1 MPPRRSTAALA
12 VLCTLVSCTGA
23 PPPTY
28 EEALATAAD
37 ALGTDALDGLGP
49 VVIHAAGTL
58 DKWAEG
64 QGHSPDEP
72 SPGPYRETLAFDPD
86 GRVAWDY
93 EEERFDGTR
102 ERFGESYTSDTL
114 RTLLIHDIGIA
125 VPMRLSPGD
134 GGARR
139 LLRRLPHL
147 LVAELRDGE
156 SAGPVEQSAAG
167 ELRVAGRLAT
177 GEQVTLALDEETG
190 LVRSASYEATL
201 PGRGPARVAWMW
213 DDYRDVGGGVM
224 VPFAYSSRVGERPYT
239 SMTVD
244 SVATGVEDAFEPPDG
259 LRTVDTADDSADE
272 EEEPA
277 PLERR
282 ELAEG
287 VYRVP
292 QVRGGFAPL
301 VVEFD
306 TFLVAVDAPASFPL
320 LGQLP
325 AGETDPGPSFGWASE
340 RFAEALAGWWPDK
353 PVAYLVLTH
362 HHEDHVGGVRAFVA
376 GGSTVL
382 ASEATLEAVR
392 RLVDLPAS
400 EVDDRLAREPAPLR
414 AEAVVERRTI
424 TDGRRSID
432 VLPVGENPHA
442 EGMLVVGLPGLNALY
457 VSDLVTPAPL
467 ERYPGENHA
476 PLDRF
481 FGEWLAERGMRP
493 DSIWSMHG
501 SRTITRAHLARIA
514 DESASSPEPS

>member
-1 MPPRRSTAALA
+1 MPPHRTLAVLA
-12 VLCTLVSCTGA
+12 VLCALSSCA
-23 PPPTY
+23 EASPPSY
-28 EEALATAAD
+28 DQALSDAD
-37 ALGTDALDGLGP
+37 AALGTDLLDGTGP
-49 VVIHAAGTL
+49 VVIHASGTL

-64 QGHSPDEP
+64 QGHSPDAP
-72 SPGPYRETLAFDPD
+72 SPGPYREMLAFDAD
-86 GRVAWDY
+86 GRVVWDY

-102 ERFGESYTSDTL
+102 ERFGESYSDSL

-125 VPMRLSPGD
+125 VPMRLSPED
-134 GGARR
+134 PGARR

-147 LVAELRDGE
+147 LVAELREG
-156 SAGPVEQSAAG
+156 GAAG
-167 ELRVAGRLAT
+167 SVERPERGGLRVSGPLAS
-177 GEQVTLALDEETG
+177 GETVTLALDEETG
-190 LVRSASYEATL
+190 LVRSVSYEAVL
-201 PGRGPARVAWMW
+201 PGRGPARVTWTW

-244 SVATGVEDAFEPPDG
+244 SVATGSEAAFEPPDG
-259 LRTVDTADDSADE
+259 LRTVDTVDPPADE
-272 EEEPA
+272 EEPT

-320 LGQLP
+320 LGQVP

-340 RFAEALAGWWPDK
+340 RFAEALDEWWPDK
-353 PVAYLVLTH
+353 PVAHLVLTH

-376 GGSTVL
+376 RGTTIL
-382 ASEATLEAVR
+382 ASEPTLATVR
-392 RLVDLPAS
+392 GLVELPAAGL
-400 EVDDRLAREPAPLR
+400 DDRLARDPAPLR
-414 AEAVVERRTI
+414 AEAIGDRRTI
-424 TDGRRSID
+424 TDGERTIEIIA
-432 VLPVGENPHA
+432 VGDNPHA
-442 EGMLVVGLPGLNALY
+442 EGILVVGLPGLDALY
-457 VSDLVTPAPL
+457 VSDLVTPAPI

-481 FGEWLAERGMRP
+481 FGEWLAGRGLQP

-501 SRTITRAHLARIA
+501 SRTITREHLARLA
-514 DESASSPEPS
+514 EENDTAP